1 MLLTAGLVVVV
12 VVVVCSVLVSI
23 TFMEDSKVSTLKA
36 SSLNVLLIMSMKATK
51 KLQMNM
57 DMEMFIMKY
66 LINSSFGTF
75 EFQRLNVLRLHM
87 FLL

>member
-23 TFMEDSKVSTLKA
+23 TFVEDSKVSTLKA

>member
-1 MLLTAGLVVVV
+1 M
-12 VVVVCSVLVSI
+12 VSI
-23 TFMEDSKVSTLKA
+23 TFVEDSKVSTLKA

-66 LINSSFGTF
+66 LINSSFGAF
-75 EFQRLNVLRLHM
+75 AFQRLNVLRLHM

>member
-23 TFMEDSKVSTLKA
+23 TFMEDSKVSALKA